1 MACLDG
7 YTSPHSSTLREKNWN
22 HSVYWSY
29 MQIEK
34 LIYGILVELDV
45 LGEFGVLGVFYEL
58 GELV

>member
-7 YTSPHSSTLREKNWN
+7 YTSPHSSTLREKKLEPM
-22 HSVYWSY
+22 H